1 MKKAFLWVLNKGEKS
16 MIDIT
21 PEYVDELMDWISSIS
36 DKEGK
41 GTTRLLYSKSWVRA
55 QNALKDLF
63 QDLGMEVEFD
73 EVGNLFATIRGTE
86 EPDAII
92 ASGSH
97 VDTVVDGGR
106 LDGQLGIMA
115 AYMAIKGLIEKYGKP
130 KKSLRIIS
138 LAEEE
143 GSRFPYTFWGS
154 KNVFG
159 LADKSEVENI
169 QDNDGINFVDAMRE
183 AGYDFLEGEPRF
195 TDMEAFLEIHIEQGN
210 FLEELGLSVG
220 VVNAIVGQKRFN
232 VILEGEANHAGTTLM
247 RYRKDTVE
255 CLSRIV
261 TESIDRANEIGDP
274 LVVTFGLV
282 NVTPNVVNVVP
293 GKVEFSIDMRHTNQD
308 ELDDF
313 AKQVEEIIQNHAQA
327 KNITASID
335 LYMDEAPVPMDDR
348 MIEILEKQCED
359 QGLSYQVMHSGA
371 GHDSQIFAPRVPTG
385 MLFVP
390 SIAGI
395 SHNPEEHTEAK
406 DIVQGVK
413 ALAGALKELA
423 Y

>member
-1 MKKAFLWVLNKGEKS
+1 

-115 AYMAIKGLIEKYGKP
+115 AYMAIKGLIEKYGQP

-169 QDNDGINFVDAMRE
+169 EDNDGVNFVDAMRE
-183 AGYDFLEGEPRF
+183 AGFDFLEGEPRF

-261 TESIDRANEIGDP
+261 ADSIDLANEIGDP
-274 LVVTFGLV
+274 LVVTFGQV

-293 GKVEFSIDMRHTNQD
+293 GKVEFSIDMRHTKQD

-313 AKQVEEIIQNHAQA
+313 ANQVEEIIQKHAQA
-327 KNITASID
+327 KNITATID
-335 LYMDEAPVPMDDR
+335 MYMDEEPVPMDDR
-348 MIEILEKQCED
+348 MIEILEKQCEE

-390 SIAGI
+390 SIDGI
-395 SHNPEEHTEAK
+395 SHNPEEHTEAE